1 MNKDRE
7 LFEKTP
13 VPKALAIL
21 AIPTIISQLITMIY
35 NLADTVFIGLANDE
49 SMTAAASLSFMLVFM
64 MNCVSNLFGVG
75 GGSLISRLLGER
87 KDKDATRVAAFSF
100 WGSIATAIIYSL
112 LIYLFMDPVL
122 RLLGATDGSI
132 GYARDYALWVIVI
145 GGAMTTAAVTM
156 SHLLRSEGHAKAAG
170 LGLGLGG
177 LLNIALDPLFMFVI
191 FEPGCEVLGA
201 AVATFISNVAVFV
214 FFLAVYLRL
223 GKKTVLSISLA
234 KVDLGKRYVK
244 SVFSVGFPSA
254 LGTFFACLSGIVLNG
269 LASGYYEAFGDSPVA
284 SIGIAKKI
292 DMLPMNVGMG
302 LCQGMMPLVA
312 YNYASKDYKRM
323 RDFARCA
330 RIIGIGFSV
339 LCIVMFES
347 LAPYLVSAFIREEE
361 TVEMATDFL
370 RIFCLPVPL
379 MITNFQ
385 MAFTFQAMGK
395 GKQSLLLSSLRQ
407 GLVNIPLLFLM
418 NYTLGL
424 YGLVWAQPISEV
436 TTTAISFIIYH
447 YTMKR
452 LDAEIDGKLPI
463 KQA

>member
-100 WGSIATAIIYSL
+100 WGSIATAIVYSL
-112 LIYLFMDPVL
+112 LIYIFMDPVL

-170 LGLGLGG
+170 LGLGFGG

-223 GKKTVLSISLA
+223 GKKDRSFNLA
-234 KVDLGKRYVK
+234 RQGRSWEKICKERI
-244 SVFSVGFPSA
+244 FRW
-254 LGTFFACLSGIVLNG
+254 I
-269 LASGYYEAFGDSPVA
+269 
-284 SIGIAKKI
+284 SIGTRH
-292 DMLPMNVGMG
+292 V
-302 LCQGMMPLVA
+302 
-312 YNYASKDYKRM
+312 
-323 RDFARCA
+323 
-330 RIIGIGFSV
+330 
-339 LCIVMFES
+339 
-347 LAPYLVSAFIREEE
+347 
-361 TVEMATDFL
+361 
-370 RIFCLPVPL
+370 FCLPFGYRAKRSCFG
-379 MITNFQ
+379 I
-385 MAFTFQAMGK
+385 
-395 GKQSLLLSSLRQ
+395 LR
-407 GLVNIPLLFLM
+407 GI
-418 NYTLGL
+418 
-424 YGLVWAQPISEV
+424 
-436 TTTAISFIIYH
+436 
-447 YTMKR
+447 R
-452 LDAEIDGKLPI
+452 
-463 KQA
+463 